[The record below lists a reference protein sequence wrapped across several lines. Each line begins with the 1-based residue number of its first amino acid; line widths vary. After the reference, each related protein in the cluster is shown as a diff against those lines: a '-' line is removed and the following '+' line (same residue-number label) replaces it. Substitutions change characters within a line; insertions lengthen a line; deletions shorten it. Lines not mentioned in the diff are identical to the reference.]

1 MSDTVTVLL
10 VLSVYLAFALG
21 VGWLARRRGAPGL
34 DDWFVASR
42 RIGPVV
48 LFCTLAATNFSA
60 FFFLG
65 FAGASYRA
73 GFGFY
78 GLMAFGTALVGASIL
93 LLGVPIHRLG
103 KAKGYLTPPE
113 LVAGESGSRALGWL
127 YAGVLVIFTL
137 PYLAVQPMAAGL
149 VLEQLTD
156 GGIPYFAG
164 ATLMTG
170 AMLIYL
176 WLGGMR
182 SSAWT
187 DLVQGLLMLSLLA
200 AAVAVVIHGLGGFG
214 TAGNA
219 LWDTDPALFRREGNI
234 TPRVWLSYTLL
245 WPLTV
250 PMFPQL
256 FSRFYI
262 AESDRGLRTAAW
274 LYPTVVPLL
283 FLAPVLLGVL
293 GHLDFPDLQGTE
305 SDSIVPLLLMEHAPL
320 WLAAV
325 VMVGAMAAFMSTAD
339 SQLLAMSSIL
349 TRDVAATVGRFV
361 TFSLLALVGAALVV
375 VTGTLWLAEGDTLAG
390 VLSLVGVIC
399 LALAWTLLPREDY
412 SGTMGAA
419 QQLTIGRGLIVV
431 LALAG
436 LALAYDPPDTIFNIV
451 SQAFTGLAVLFP
463 TTVALLYWPR
473 VRAGA
478 CIASIVAGEA
488 LVAWTYWLT
497 THDNDAP
504 EWFAHGFHVSMPIVA
519 VSAAVLAATHA
530 VALMGKPYDES

>member
-1 MSDTVTVLL
+1 VSDTAIVLL
-10 VLSVYLAFALG
+10 VLSLYLAFALG
-21 VGWLARRRGAPGL
+21 VGWLARRRAAPGL

-103 KAKGYLTPPE
+103 KARGYLTPPE

-127 YAGVLVIFTL
+127 YAGVLVVFTL

-187 DLVQGLLMLSLLA
+187 DLMQGLMMLGLLV
-200 AAVAVVIHGLGGFG
+200 AAVAVVVHGLGGFG
-214 TAGNA
+214 TAGND
-219 LWDTDPALFRREGNI
+219 LWNSNPALFRREGNI

-262 AESDRGLRTAAW
+262 AKSDRGLRTAAW

-293 GHLDFPDLQGTE
+293 GHLDFPDLQGKE
-305 SDSIVPLLLMEHAPL
+305 SDSIVPLLLMKHAPL

-349 TRDVAATVGRFV
+349 TRDVAATA
-361 TFSLLALVGAALVV
+361 TP
-375 VTGTLWLAEGDTLAG
+375 
-390 VLSLVGVIC
+390 LSP
-399 LALAWTLLPREDY
+399 AT
-412 SGTMGAA
+412 
-419 QQLTIGRGLIVV
+419 QLRLGRGLIVA
-431 LALAG
+431 LALVG

-463 TTVALLYWPR
+463 TTVALLYYPR
-473 VRAGA
+473 VSAGA
-478 CIASIVAGEA
+478 CAASIIAGEA

-497 THDNDAP
+497 THNSDIP
-504 EWFAHGFHVSMPIVA
+504 EWFTHGFHVSMPIVA

-530 VALMGKPYDES
+530 AAHAVVAMRAWCGDSGK